1 MDLPREVL
9 FNISFA
15 SQFRGVTETLSYIAL
30 GLLARENLFNYLPH
44 LYLLSEMIIKSVSLF
59 HSFSILFESM
69 PRRIEDI
76 DSVGVGRTKILIM
89 ASILRVLLPRAQP
102 TLCPLIQKWKILRC
116 SANFVTE
123 CTLSSFIHII
133 VQFMFKER

>member
-1 MDLPREVL
+1 MDLPRKVL

-30 GLLARENLFNYLPH
+30 GLLARENLFNYLPQ
-44 LYLLSEMIIKSVSLF
+44 LYLLSGMIIKSVSLF
-59 HSFSILFESM
+59 HSFSTLFKSM

-89 ASILRVLLPRAQP
+89 ASVLRVLLPRAQP
-102 TLCPLIQKWKILRC
+102 TLCPLIQK
-116 SANFVTE
+116 
-123 CTLSSFIHII
+123 
-133 VQFMFKER
+133 